1 MTPEQLART
10 GATSLLAELKPWL
23 RGCMIM
29 YVDGVPASVP
39 RNLQTRDVSG
49 VEIYSRNLH
58 VPAAYQSARGDCGS
72 VLIWLEPPGAADASP

>member
-1 MTPEQLART
+1 L
-10 GATSLLAELKPWL
+10 SELKPYL

-39 RNLQTRDVSG
+39 RSLQTRDVAG
-49 VEIYSRNLH
+49 VEIYSRNLQ

-72 VLIWLEPPGAADASP
+72 VLIWLAPPGADDGSS